1 MSLSAAMTVNKS
13 KDTNQVLF
21 TDKVVDLLLSVVN
34 FSPDKGPGA

>member
-21 TDKVVDLLLSVVN
+21 TDKVVDLLLSVVIARFN
-34 FSPDKGPGA
+34 VADC